1 MTHTE
6 AVAASPIPSR
16 RIGRPPATDSAET
29 RERIIDRARIAF
41 ATEGFG
47 AATNRSLADDVGVTA
62 GALYHYFGS
71 KLDLYLA
78 VDADVQRRVYIRMNE
93 AVDAVDGFF
102 AKFEAVLDVAHQLN
116 AEDPSLATFLG
127 ARRTD
132 IRRHPEIAAAM
143 PVERNRERDF
153 FARIVAAGVDAGE
166 IADEHS
172 AFVTAFVATLLTG
185 LTDSESDD
193 ADVHARA
200 IDAIKLVLRG
210 DLFSRS

>member
-1 MTHTE
+1 MS
-6 AVAASPIPSR
+6 AAPIPRRRPSR
-16 RIGRPPATDSAET
+16 RIGRPPDTDSAET
-29 RERIIDRARIAF
+29 RQRILDRARVAF
-41 ATEGFG
+41 ATDGFD

-78 VDADVQRRVYIRMNE
+78 VDADVQRRVYVRMNE

-102 AKFEAVLDVAHQLN
+102 AKFEAVLDVARELN

-172 AFVTAFVATLLTG
+172 GFVTAFVATLLTG
-185 LTDSESDD
+185 LTDSESHDPQ
-193 ADVHARA
+193 VHARA
-200 IDAIKLVLRG
+200 IEAIKLVLHGR
-210 DLFSRS
+210 LFSPD

>member
-1 MTHTE
+1 M
-6 AVAASPIPSR
+6 AVTPLPSR

-29 RERIIDRARIAF
+29 RSRILDRARVAF
-41 ATEGFG
+41 STGGFE
-47 AATNRSLADDVGVTA
+47 AATNRSLARDVGVTA

-78 VDADVQRRVYIRMNE
+78 VDADVRERVYARMNA

-102 AKFEAVLDVAHQLN
+102 AKFEAVLDVARELN
-116 AEDPSLATFLG
+116 AEDPTLANFIG

-143 PVERNRERDF
+143 PIERYRERDF

-166 IADEHS
+166 IADEQS
-172 AFVTAFVATLLTG
+172 AFVNEFVVTLLTG
-185 LTDSESDD
+185 LTDGESHDPE
-193 ADVHARA
+193 VHARA
-200 IDAIKLVLRG
+200 ITAIKMVLRG
-210 DLFSRS
+210 ELFGPR

>member
-1 MTHTE
+1 MTVT
-6 AVAASPIPSR
+6 PLPSR

-29 RERIIDRARIAF
+29 RSRILDRARVAF
-41 ATEGFG
+41 ATEGFD
-47 AATNRSLADDVGVTA
+47 AATNRSLARDVGVTA

-78 VDADVQRRVYIRMNE
+78 VDADVQRRVYVRMNE

-102 AKFEAVLDVAHQLN
+102 AKFEAVLDVARDLN

-143 PVERNRERDF
+143 PSEGDRERVF
-153 FARIVAAGVDAGE
+153 FARIVAAGVEAGE
-166 IADEHS
+166 IAEAH
-172 AFVTAFVATLLTG
+172 AEYVTELVNTLLTG
-185 LTDSESDD
+185 LTDGKSYNP
-193 ADVHARA
+193 DVHARA
-200 IDAIKLVLRG
+200 IEAIKMMLRG
-210 DLFSRS
+210 ELFGSR

>member
-1 MTHTE
+1 M
-6 AVAASPIPSR
+6 AATPLPSR

-29 RERIIDRARIAF
+29 RRRIIDRARVAF
-41 ATEGFG
+41 ATDGFD
-47 AATNRSLADDVGVTA
+47 ATTNRSLAADVGVTA

-78 VDADVQRRVYIRMNE
+78 VDADVERCVYLRMNE

-102 AKFEAVLDVAHQLN
+102 AKFEAVLDVSRELN

-132 IRRHPEIAAAM
+132 IRRHSEIAEAM
-143 PVERNRERDF
+143 PLNRARERDF

-166 IADEHS
+166 IPDDRAG
-172 AFVTAFVATLLTG
+172 FVTEFVLTLLTG
-185 LTDSESDD
+185 LTDGESYDP
-193 ADVHARA
+193 DVHARA
-200 IDAIKLVLRG
+200 IEAIKMMLRG
-210 DLFSRS
+210 ELFGPR

>member
-1 MTHTE
+1 M
-6 AVAASPIPSR
+6 AVTPLPSR

-29 RERIIDRARIAF
+29 RSRILDQARVAF
-41 ATEGFG
+41 ATDGFE
-47 AATNRSLADDVGVTA
+47 AATNRSLADHVGVTA

-78 VDADVQRRVYIRMNE
+78 VDADVQRRVYVRMNE
-93 AVDAVDGFF
+93 AVDAADGFF
-102 AKFEAVLDVAHQLN
+102 AKFEAVLDVARDLN

-143 PVERNRERDF
+143 PVERGRERDF

-166 IADEHS
+166 IDDDHS
-172 AFVTAFVATLLTG
+172 AFVTEFVVTLLTG
-185 LTDSESDD
+185 LTDGESYDPV
-193 ADVHARA
+193 VHARA
-200 IDAIKLVLRG
+200 ITAIKMVLRG
-210 DLFSRS
+210 ELFGSR

>member
-1 MTHTE
+1 M
-6 AVAASPIPSR
+6 AAHPLPRR

-29 RERIIDRARIAF
+29 RQRILDRALVAF
-41 ATEGFG
+41 ATDGFD
-47 AATNRSLADDVGVTA
+47 ASTNRSLARDVGVTA

-78 VDADVQRRVYIRMNE
+78 VDADVRRRVYGRMNE

-102 AKFEAVLDVAHQLN
+102 AKFEAVLDVARELN
-116 AEDPSLATFLG
+116 AEDPTLATFIG

-132 IRRHPEIAAAM
+132 VRRHSEIAAAM
-143 PVERNRERDF
+143 PVERYRERDF

-172 AFVTAFVATLLTG
+172 ALATEFVVTLLTG
-185 LTDSESDD
+185 LTDGESHDP
-193 ADVHARA
+193 DVHARA
-200 IDAIKLVLRG
+200 ITAIKMVLRG
-210 DLFSRS
+210 EVFTPR